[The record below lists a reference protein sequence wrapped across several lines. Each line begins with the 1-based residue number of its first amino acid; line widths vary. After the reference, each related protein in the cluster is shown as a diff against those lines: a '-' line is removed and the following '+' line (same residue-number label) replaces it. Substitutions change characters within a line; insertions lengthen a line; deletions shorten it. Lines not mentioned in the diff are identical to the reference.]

1 MPILQTGKFVGNAL
15 LSVCDI
21 LGKTIPSFYL
31 RWYTKHPDLNP
42 LFSQFVSIIFL
53 GFPCIFL
60 KCVFFSSIY
69 FLAYML
75 LILSVYFSP
84 SFLRILLDFSVFF
97 HLRIFLVFFKDNF
110 EINTINDKNSVLS
123 VFLLRTKAY
132 WEDIPVVPTD
142 RIFCW
147 TLGDSFPNYPIII
160 WKDFY
165 WFFGGVS
172 IHYFSTIF
180 EILPRETEV

>member
-31 RWYTKHPDLNP
+31 RWYTKHPDSNP

-60 KCVFFSSIY
+60 KHVFFSSIY
-69 FLAYML
+69 FLTYML
-75 LILSVYFSP
+75 LILLVYFSL
-84 SFLRILLDFSVFF
+84 SFLRILLDFFC
-97 HLRIFLVFFKDNF
+97 IFSFKDYSGFFKDNF
-110 EINTINDKNSVLS
+110 EINTINGKNSVLS

-132 WEDIPVVPTD
+132 WEDIPVVSID

-147 TLGDSFPNYPIII
+147 TLGNSSPNYPIIV

-165 WFFGGVS
+165 WFFGRFS

-180 EILPRETEV
+180 GILPRETEV